1 MLLLDNCFPFKNGFT
16 FQNKFLIVVKPVV
29 VGSES
34 FIPDDWVEQ
43 GSNTKNVKHWYTNT
57 NQF

>member
-1 MLLLDNCFPFKNGFT
+1 MLLLDILFPFQNGHT
-16 FQNKFLIVVKPVV
+16 FQHKFLIVGEPVV